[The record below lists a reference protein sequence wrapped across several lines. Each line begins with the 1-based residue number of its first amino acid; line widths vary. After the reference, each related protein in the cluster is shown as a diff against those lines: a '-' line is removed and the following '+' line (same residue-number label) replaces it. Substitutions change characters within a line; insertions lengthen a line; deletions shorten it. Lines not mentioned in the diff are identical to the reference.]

1 MDGGGD
7 RVKYKPQEIERKW
20 QGRWEEAG
28 VFRCPDELS
37 APKYYCLEMFPYPSG
52 RIHMGHV
59 RVYTIGDLLARFK
72 RMRGFQVLH
81 PIGWDAFGLP
91 AENAAHRHGT
101 HPAKWTW
108 ENIAFMREQLK
119 QMGISYDWDREF
131 ATCSPSYYKWEQ
143 LFFLWMMRDGL
154 AYRKRATLNW
164 CDECQTVLANEQ
176 VNRDGTCFIHDHTPV
191 TQRELDQWF
200 LAITKYAEEL
210 LSGHEELEGRWP
222 GNILEMQR
230 NWIGRSEGAQIRFP
244 LADGGGEI
252 TVFTTRP
259 DTLFGAT
266 FMSMAPEHP
275 MVMEF
280 ARKSGRQA
288 QVREFVE
295 RVARQGRIAR
305 TSEDLEKEG
314 VFTGGYCVNPVTGNR
329 IPVYAANF
337 VLYEYGTG
345 AVMAVPAHDQRDF
358 EFARKYGL
366 PVVVVVQPDGPEL
379 DAETMPAAYEGTGRL
394 VRSGSFD
401 GMPSEEGKRAITLHL
416 EGKGMG
422 KGTVQYRL
430 RDWGV
435 SRQRYW
441 GCPIPVIHCEACG
454 IVPVPEKDL
463 PVVLPEDLPYTRE
476 RGNPL
481 AGAESWLRV
490 PCPSCG
496 KPARRETDTFDTF
509 VESSWYFLRFI
520 DPKNSRAPLDPAK
533 VRRFAPVDQYVGGV
547 EHACMHLIYARFFHK
562 YLRDKGLAPGN
573 EPFARLLS
581 QGMVCMQTAE
591 CPKHGWRYPEEV
603 DEKGKCRQCGETVGV
618 GRSMK
623 MSKSKRNVVEPS
635 TLIER
640 YGADTARLFILF
652 AAPPEKDLDWNEQ
665 GVEGAFR
672 FLGRVYRF
680 VSTRAREIAAAPRAW
695 DDSAEA
701 AAIRQ
706 VTHRTLLKVTG
717 DIEDRF
723 RFNTAISAVMEMVN
737 FLYLVE
743 DAAWERPGTAAALRE
758 AVEILL
764 HMLSPFAP
772 HICEELWERIGG
784 EGLLCTRPWPAAD
797 AAVAREEEIEIVV
810 QINGKVRS
818 KLTVG
823 AGAAEAEIRERVMAD
838 PKVREYTAGGTIRK
852 TVYVPGKLFSIVAS

>member
-1 MDGGGD
+1 M
-7 RVKYKPQEIERKW
+7 KYKPQEIERKW
-20 QGRWEEAG
+20 QKTWDEAG

-72 RMRGFQVLH
+72 RMRGYQVLH

-131 ATCSPSYYKWEQ
+131 ATCSPEYYRWEQ

-164 CDECQTVLANEQ
+164 CGECQTVLANEQ
-176 VNRDGTCFIHDHTPV
+176 VNRDGTCFIHDQTPV
-191 TQRELDQWF
+191 TQKELDQWF
-200 LAITKYAEEL
+200 VGITRYAEEL
-210 LSGHEELEGRWP
+210 LSGHKELEGRWP

-230 NWIGRSEGAQIRFP
+230 NWIGRSEGAEIRFP
-244 LADGGGEI
+244 LASGGGDI

-259 DTLFGAT
+259 DTLYGAT

-275 MVMEF
+275 MVMKF
-280 ARKSGRQA
+280 AKASGREA
-288 QVREFVE
+288 EVREFVD
-295 RVARQGRIAR
+295 RVARQDRIAR
-305 TSEDLEKEG
+305 TSEDLVKEG
-314 VFTGGYCVNPVTGNR
+314 VFTGGYCVNPVTGVR

-366 PVVVVVQPDGPEL
+366 EIVVVVQPEGEALDPATMTAAHEGP
-379 DAETMPAAYEGTGRL
+379 GRL
-394 VRSGSFD
+394 VRSGAFD
-401 GMPSEEGKRAITLHL
+401 GIGSEEGKKEVTRHL

-422 KGTVQYRL
+422 RGTVHYRL

-463 PVVLPEDLPYTRE
+463 PVTLPEDLPYTRE

-481 AGAESWLRV
+481 AGAERWLRV
-490 PCPSCG
+490 PCPACG

-509 VESSWYFLRFI
+509 VESSWYFLRYI
-520 DPKNSRAPLDPAK
+520 DPKNDRAPLDPEK
-533 VRRFAPVDQYVGGV
+533 MRRFAPVDQYVGGV

-573 EPFARLLS
+573 EPFERLLS

-603 DEKGKCRQCGETVGV
+603 DELGMCRQCGETVDV
-618 GRSMK
+618 GRSVK

-672 FLGRVYRF
+672 FLNRIYRL
-680 VSTRAREIAAAPRAW
+680 VVQRAKTIADAAPGAW
-695 DDSAEA
+695 DDSDEVRS
-701 AAIRQ
+701 IRQ
-706 VTHRTLLKVTG
+706 MTHRTLIKVTG
-717 DIEDRF
+717 DIEDRSH
-723 RFNTAISAVMEMVN
+723 FNTAISAVMEMVN

-743 DAAWERPGTAAALRE
+743 DAAWGRPATAAALRE
-758 AVEILL
+758 AAVILL
-764 HMLSPFAP
+764 HVLSPFAP
-772 HICEELWERIGG
+772 HVGEELWERIGG
-784 EGLLCTRPWPAAD
+784 EGLLCSRSWPVAD
-797 AAVAREEEIEIVV
+797 ADIAREEMVEVVV
-810 QINGKVRS
+810 QVNGKVRS
-818 KLTVG
+818 RLTVG
-823 AGAAEAEIRERVMAD
+823 ADAGEGEVRERVLSD
-838 PKVREYTAGGTIRK
+838 PRIREYTADKRIRK